1 MLKPLPR
8 SDRVR
13 GGGRN
18 MYSIEVDKNQ
28 IKVGKSE

>member
-13 GGGRN
+13 GGGRIIYKN
-18 MYSIEVDKNQ
+18 EVDKNQ
-28 IKVGKSE
+28 INVGKSE